1 MKLKALRS
9 EIAEID
15 SRIIG
20 LIAQRQQLSAKIAA
34 EKRQKNIPVVD
45 NKQREKV
52 LERTLNEAA
61 THNINPLNIQEI
73 FEILISMNEEKQ
85 REFSGEGN
93 LP

>member
-15 SRIIG
+15 SKIIG

-61 THNINPLNIQEI
+61 THNINPLSIQEI

>member
-1 MKLKALRS
+1 MKLKELRS
-9 EIAEID
+9 EITEID
-15 SRIIG
+15 SKIIE
-20 LIAQRQQLSAKIAA
+20 LIAERQQLSAKIAA
-34 EKRQKNIPVVD
+34 VKRQQNIPIVD

-52 LERTLNEAA
+52 LERTLNEAV
-61 THNINPLNIQEI
+61 TQNINPVSIQEI

>member
-1 MKLKALRS
+1 MKLKELRS

-15 SRIIG
+15 SKIIE
-20 LIAQRQQLSAKIAA
+20 LIAERQQLSAKIAA
-34 EKRQKNIPVVD
+34 VKRQQNIPIVD
-45 NKQREKV
+45 SKQREKV
-52 LERTLNEAA
+52 LERTLDAA
-61 THNINPLNIQEI
+61 VTQNINPVSIQEI

>member
-1 MKLKALRS
+1 MKLKELRS

-15 SRIIG
+15 SKIIE
-20 LIAQRQQLSAKIAA
+20 LIAQRQQLSARIAA
-34 EKRQKNIPVVD
+34 VKRHENIPIVD

-52 LERTLNEAA
+52 IERTLNDAV
-61 THNINPLNIQEI
+61 THNINPVSIQEI